1 MKKTHLWKSRR
12 AMRVMLARRDGE
24 GDSGTGGGGGNGNQG
39 GNNQGGNSG
48 GGNQQESQGGNNG
61 GQGFD
66 LASFWSSPPPESG
79 SSSGNGNP
87 SESNQSG
94 GGTGNQNQNNQQQ
107 QSPIQALGQELGQMI
122 SGFNLAA
129 PVFNA
134 EVGEQI
140 AAGNFDGV
148 NQLLQQN
155 FQASMTANL
164 KMVAKLLNGFKA
176 DQEQRF
182 QARIDEILNNRDNSA
197 SLESLFPELAQNPAL
212 RPQIES
218 VFNKSMEHSKG
229 DRKKAGEL
237 ARDMLKLMGTELNRS
252 LNDPGQSHTDNS
264 AGTKSLLE
272 SLISGT

>member
-12 AMRVMLARRDGE
+12 AMRVVLARRDGE
-24 GDSGTGGGGGNGNQG
+24 GGDSNSGGGGNGGSG
-39 GNNQGGNSG
+39 GNNQSGNSG
-48 GGNQQESQGGNNG
+48 GSNQQQNGNQNND

-66 LASFWSSPPPESG
+66 LQSFWSSPSSESG
-79 SSSGNGNP
+79 NSSGNGNP

-94 GGTGNQNQNNQQQ
+94 GGTGNQNQQQQ
-107 QSPIQALGQELGQMI
+107 QTPVQALGQELGQMI

-155 FQASMTANL
+155 FQASLQTNL
-164 KMVAKLLNGFKA
+164 KMVAKLLSGFKA

-182 QARIDEILNNRDNSA
+182 QARLDEVLNSRDNNA
-197 SLESLFPELAQNPAL
+197 SLESLFPELVGNPAL

-218 VFNKSMEHSKG
+218 VFNKALEHSKN
-229 DRKKAGEL
+229 DRKKAGDL

-252 LNDPGQSHTDNS
+252 LNDPGNGHGDQNN
-264 AGTKSLLE
+264 AGTQSLLE